1 MPNPPGA
8 GLRRVRANLLVAGQ
22 GGSYPGSMG
31 NALRRELRTHGWWI
45 ALALAS
51 TAAVTVAWG
60 LWLLPVYGLINI
72 GGVWSVCHDLGSKRR
87 GLQIALAI
95 AAILLLPVGLLAP
108 LFTKGGLTPAEKSA
122 GGSGD
127 PDVMRE
133 TARGSYARGPIG
145 GQGP

>member
-1 MPNPPGA
+1 
-8 GLRRVRANLLVAGQ
+8 
-22 GGSYPGSMG
+22 MG

-72 GGVWSVCHDLGSKRR
+72 GGVWSVCHDLGPKRR
-87 GLQIALAI
+87 RLQIALAI

-108 LFTKGGLTPAEKSA
+108 LFTKGGHTMAEAVSVNSDDEDTRAASA
-122 GGSGD
+122 RALGRSQS
-127 PDVMRE
+127 
-133 TARGSYARGPIG
+133 RGVF
-145 GQGP
+145 